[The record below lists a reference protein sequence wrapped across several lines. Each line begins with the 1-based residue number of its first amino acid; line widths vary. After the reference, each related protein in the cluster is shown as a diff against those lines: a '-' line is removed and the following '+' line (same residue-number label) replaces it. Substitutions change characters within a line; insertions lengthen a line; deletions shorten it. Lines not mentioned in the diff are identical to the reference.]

1 MEEFIGFVYKI
12 EDSVFSFASKVPRD
26 DTPIYKRY
34 DVVEKQEKN
43 FLITVKIYDICNN
56 LVHSYKYTTM
66 PYEWLKT
73 LPWESIL
80 TKNLPYD

>member
-1 MEEFIGFVYKI
+1 MEWVLSK
-12 EDSVFSFASKVPRD
+12 FSDAHAYFYP
-26 DTPIYKRY
+26 
-34 DVVEKQEKN
+34 EKN

-73 LPWESIL
+73 LSWESIL